1 MFRAFDIHWEC
12 SMDKD
17 AAVTDT
23 EYLNKISTNIVF
35 RIKIFSNLEIPES
48 CCIQNYSNC
57 HSTTFFLHIFIFIKV
72 ITYNF

>member
-1 MFRAFDIHWEC
+1 MFRAFDTHWEC

-48 CCIQNYSNC
+48 GCIQNNPD
-57 HSTTFFLHIFIFIKV
+57 HHGTTFFLDIFIFIEV
-72 ITYNF
+72 INYNF